1 MVIKMKYIKQFAIIL
16 TISFAGEILNYLIP
30 WPIPAS
36 IYGLVI
42 MFVCLCLKIIKPDDV
57 RKTAGFL
64 IDIMPL
70 MFIPAAVGLVTS
82 WDIIK
87 SNLIAYIIITVVTTF
102 TVMIISGRITQ
113 HMIRYEE
120 KRHVG

>member
-1 MVIKMKYIKQFAIIL
+1 MVIKMKYIKQFGIIL
-16 TISFAGEILNYLIP
+16 TISFSGEILNYLIP

-42 MFVCLCLKIIKPDDV
+42 MFVCLCLKIIKLDDV
-57 RKTAGFL
+57 KQTAGFL
-64 IDIMPL
+64 MDIMPL

-87 SNLIAYIIITVVTTF
+87 SGLIAYIVITVVTTF

-113 HMIRYEE
+113 YMIRYEE
-120 KRHVG
+120 KRHVE